1 MTENEFK
8 EYQELSSSMY
18 SAVCDSDSLVS
29 INIEAQTN
37 DAIIKQFIATK
48 ASKSDFEVLVGLM
61 EFWNRSTSTIT
72 LESYDVFKAVTGSNV
87 INANLSRSIKSLEN
101 CEFIQK
107 LTNSRKL
114 EFFFEIPYEILRN
127 EHMRY
132 IKNKSH
138 IS

>member
-61 EFWNRSTSTIT
+61 EFWSRSTSTIT
-72 LESYDVFKAVTGSNV
+72 LESYDVFRAVTMSRLA
-87 INANLSRSIKSLEN
+87 NANLSRAIKNLREYG
-101 CEFIQK
+101 FISK
-107 LTNSRKL
+107 TSDNTKL
-114 EFFFEIPYEILRN
+114 EYTFKTAYSVLN
-127 EHMRY
+127 DA
-132 IKNKSH
+132 
-138 IS
+138 